1 MPDALKES
9 DNSDLAISRE
19 STRVSRRAF
28 VGHGALAVAGTAALA
43 AVPRGVK
50 AEGLVAA
57 SSPPSLVAG
66 NDQRSVSLD
75 LIDSGTLSPGQPG
88 REYTPVITP
97 NGVALPWRI
106 IDGVKVFH
114 LVAAPIQHEFAA
126 GLTAECWGYN
136 GRTSGPT
143 IEAVE
148 GDRVRIYVTNRL
160 PASTTVHWHGI
171 IAPNGMDGIPGL
183 TQPPIAPGQT
193 FKYEFTLRQH
203 GTFMYH
209 PHLDEM
215 TQQAMG
221 LMGMFIVHPRRCE
234 GRIADRDFVLMTS
247 EWRINAGTSRPDPNE
262 MVEFNM
268 FTFNS
273 KAFPATEPLVVKQG
287 DLVRIRFGNLSATDH
302 HPIHI
307 HGHAWRLV
315 ATDGG
320 PIPEAGQWPETTI
333 LVPVGATRTMEF
345 IADNPG
351 DWAMHCH
358 MTHHVMNQ
366 MGHPGV
372 NTNGVDAQ
380 SINSAVQQVLP
391 SYMTMGAAGMGDMSS
406 MGSSGGMA
414 GMSAHTAAAPMAG
427 MSAAGAMGP
436 VPKNSIPMLSADG
449 QFGSIDMGG
458 MFTVLKVRP
467 GLRSMADPGWYKH
480 PPGTV
485 ASAASASDLER
496 DGIV

>member
-1 MPDALKES
+1 MPDSS
-9 DNSDLAISRE
+9 DRSDFFAAHE
-19 STRVSRRAF
+19 PPRVPIRLSRRAF
-28 VGHGALAVAGTAALA
+28 VGQSALVVAGTAALA
-43 AVPRGVK
+43 TVPRVAN
-50 AEGLVAA
+50 AEDLAVS
-57 SSPPSLVAG
+57 SSPSLFSS
-66 NDQRSVSLD
+66 NLQRSVPLEV
-75 LIDSGTLSPGQPG
+75 IESGTLAPGQPG
-88 REYTPVITP
+88 RDYTPVITP
-97 NGVALPWRI
+97 NSVALPWRI
-106 IDGVKVFH
+106 VDGAKVFH
-114 LVAAPIQHEFAA
+114 LIAGPIRHEFAP
-126 GLTAECWGYN
+126 GLLAECWGYN

-160 PASTTVHWHGI
+160 PEPTTVHWHGI
-171 IAPNGMDGIPGL
+171 IAPNGMDGVPGL

-221 LMGMFIVHPRRCE
+221 LMGMFIIHPRRRE
-234 GRIADRDFVLMTS
+234 GRIADRDFALMTS
-247 EWRINAGTSRPDPNE
+247 EWRIDAGTRRPDPNE

-287 DLVRIRFGNLSATDH
+287 DLVRVRFGNLSATDH

-320 PIPEAGQWPETTI
+320 PIAEAGQWPETTI
-333 LVPVGATRTMEF
+333 LVPVGTTRTMEF

-380 SINSAVQQVLP
+380 AIDNAVQQVLP
-391 SYMTMGAAGMGDMSS
+391 SYMTMGTAGMGDMSG
-406 MGSSGGMA
+406 MGSMNMSSEKPSSSMA
-414 GMSAHTAAAPMAG
+414 GMSVT
-427 MSAAGAMGP
+427 GAMGA
-436 VPKNSIPMLSADG
+436 VPRNSIPMLSADG

-480 PPGTV
+480 PTGTV
-485 ASAASASDLER
+485 ASLASASELQR
-496 DGIV
+496 DGIG